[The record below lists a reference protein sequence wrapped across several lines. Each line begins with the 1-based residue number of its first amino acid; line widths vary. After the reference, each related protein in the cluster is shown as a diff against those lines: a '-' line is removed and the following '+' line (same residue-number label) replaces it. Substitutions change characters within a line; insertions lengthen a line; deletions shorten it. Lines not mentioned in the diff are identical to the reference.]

1 MGRLR
6 QMYLTCVSEVSWR
19 IPGRPARFLAQFS
32 QAERGS
38 AYDMLAAA
46 ELTERREMRRKYLEH
61 ALDES
66 AHSRVFRDRAQA
78 LGMGRK
84 DSALI
89 DIGYLHEHGIVGGQ
103 TLFERLGEL
112 DFLAFIHVAE
122 GQALEQFE
130 VYKRRGLVDPV
141 TQTQLDQIRKD
152 ELFHMTYSGAELD
165 GYRRAGRTTEVRR
178 AIWGVHWRRV
188 KEKWL
193 AFSRR
198 IGDVVSGVW
207 LLLMYTFVVGPFR
220 LLARPEAAGW
230 QSRATKA
237 TDLSTARAQF

>member
-6 QMYLTCVSEVSWR
+6 QLYLTCVSEISWR

-32 QAERGS
+32 QAERGN

-46 ELTERREMRRKYLEH
+46 ELTERRELRRKYLEH

-66 AHSRVFRDRAQA
+66 AHSRIFRDRARA
-78 LGMGRK
+78 LGMGRQE
-84 DSALI
+84 DALV
-89 DIGYLHEHGIVGGQ
+89 DIGYLHDHGIVGGQ

-130 VYKRRGLVDPV
+130 VYKRRNLVDPV
-141 TQTQLDQIRKD
+141 TQVQLDGIRKD
-152 ELFHMTYSGAELD
+152 ELFHMTYSGAELEH
-165 GYRRAGRTTEVRR
+165 YRQAGRSTEVRK
-178 AIWGVHWRRV
+178 AIWGVHWRRI

-193 AFSRR
+193 AFSRQ

-207 LLLMYTFVVGPFR
+207 LLLMYTVVVGPFR
-220 LLARPEAAGW
+220 VLARAEDPGW
-230 QSRATKA
+230 QPREGHN

>member
-6 QMYLTCVSEVSWR
+6 QLYLTCVSEVSWR
-19 IPGRPARFLAQFS
+19 IPNRPAQFLAQFS

-46 ELTERREMRRKYLEH
+46 ELTERRELRRKYLEH
-61 ALDES
+61 ALDEA
-66 AHSRVFRDRAQA
+66 AHSRIFRDRAQA
-78 LGMGRK
+78 LGMGREA
-84 DSALI
+84 SALI

-112 DFLAFIHVAE
+112 DFLAFIYVAE

-130 VYKRRGLVDPV
+130 VYKRRDLVDPV
-141 TQTQLDQIRKD
+141 TQAQLDGIRKD
-152 ELFHMTYSGAELD
+152 ELFHMTYSGAELE
-165 GYRRAGRTTEVRR
+165 GYRKAGRHGEVRR
-178 AIWGVHWRRV
+178 AIWGVHWRRL

-193 AFSRR
+193 RLSRR
-198 IGDVVSGVW
+198 VGDVVSGVW

-220 LLARPEAAGW
+220 LLARPEDAGW
-230 QSRATKA
+230 QAREHSA